1 MRPSDNSS
9 SEEDKEI
16 LIEFSEHDIDKAIAK
31 DDKGLLKELLKG
43 FNKTS
48 LKKK

>member
-9 SEEDKEI
+9 SEEEKEI
-16 LIEFSEHDIDKAIAK
+16 PIEFSEHDIEKTIAK

-43 FNKTS
+43 FNNKS
-48 LKKK
+48 EKKK